1 MALRLESYKFFKFQG
16 LDIMSFQN
24 KGLDHDSQKVEGLRC
39 KHSRFTRKRIIF
51 QWINGE
57 PGL

>member
-24 KGLDHDSQKVEGLRC
+24 KGLDHDSQKVEGLQC
-39 KHSRFTRKRIIF
+39 KHSRFTQKRIIF